1 MSICALKTFA
11 AVFESSIS
19 IRKEYFN
26 AAFETG
32 ISIRKQYLNAAF
44 VKQYFS
50 LLVDRYFRS
59 GNGPS
64 H

>member
-1 MSICALKTFA
+1 MSICALKTFAAVFA

-44 VKQYFS
+44 VKQYC
-50 LLVDRYFRS
+50 
-59 GNGPS
+59 
-64 H
+64 